1 MEAGKTIREPV
12 RRSGSWSRTLN
23 LINPLRAVWWLVTNV
38 RFAIVLLVLLA
49 MVSLLG
55 IVIPQMPDN
64 VRGDSALESTWLD
77 SQDGRFGFM
86 VSPMHDAGAFDVFHQ
101 RWFGLM
107 LAVTVVSTGAYV
119 VSRFPGVWTSI
130 RRPRKRVPDRYLE
143 MAPNRFQFD
152 SAIDV
157 DRLEAL
163 LRAKRYKVD
172 RTAEAGSTYLF
183 ADRFQ
188 IAQLGTLLTHAAII
202 VFILSAV
209 VRRVDAFEAPLF
221 LAEGEV
227 MPVYAVSNPNQIQV
241 QLRDSYASF
250 SENGV
255 PLDYRSDL
263 TIYDRGEEVLR
274 CSSTVNSPCSYNG
287 FRFYEEAYFG
297 NGAGIT
303 VRDAATGNVV
313 FSENYA
319 LAGATLSPRVRITD
333 AGGTVIFNEAVV
345 MADTVASPD
354 GAKYRAA
361 LVTLPDKRLLTFWQ
375 PEIATDVDKL
385 IVFEPASSDSSARAS
400 LTKGETTQ
408 TAGLNITYAGVEA
421 VPTQLIEDFP
431 LPPTLGEGTNG
442 PAQLQMSNVVAGTGE
457 ASAGD
462 YVSNAVVAG
471 DARLTIVGLQAQA
484 VSLKQGETETIG
496 GLEYTFDGQREFAG
510 IEARR
515 DRSDM
520 LVWIGAA
527 AIVLGLAI
535 TFWVPRRRL
544 WAKISEARTAMAG
557 QAPSH
562 ANFTRELRNLARE
575 AGAAVP
581 AEPDDY
587 D

>member
-1 MEAGKTIREPV
+1 VEAGDTIREPV

-38 RFAIVLLVLLA
+38 RFAIVLLMLLA
-49 MVSLLG
+49 LVSLLG
-55 IVIPQMPDN
+55 VVIPQMPDN
-64 VRGDSALESTWLD
+64 VRGDAAAESTWLD

-86 VSPMHDAGAFDVFHQ
+86 VSPMDKAGVFDVFHQ
-101 RWFGLM
+101 RWFGLL
-107 LAVTVVSTGAYV
+107 LAVTVASTGAYV
-119 VSRFPGVWTSI
+119 ISRFPGIWTSI

-143 MAPNRFQFD
+143 MAPHRFQFD
-152 SAIDV
+152 ASVDV
-157 DRLEAL
+157 DRLEEV

-172 RTAEAGSTYLF
+172 RTEEGGATYLF

-209 VRRVDAFEAPLF
+209 VRRVDAYDAPLF

-227 MPVYAVSNPNQIQV
+227 MPVYPVSHANQIQV
-241 QLRDSYASF
+241 QLTDSYASF
-250 SENGV
+250 NDSGV

-263 TIYDRGEEVLR
+263 TIYERGEEVLR
-274 CSSTVNSPCSYNG
+274 CSSTVNSPCSYKG
-287 FRFYEEAYFG
+287 FKFYEEAYFG

-303 VRDAATGNVV
+303 VRDSTTGNVV

-319 LAGATLSPRVRITD
+319 LAGATNAPRVRIADDTGKVLYD
-333 AGGTVIFNEAVV
+333 EAVV
-345 MADTVASPD
+345 LADTASIPD
-354 GAKYRAA
+354 GTTYEAA
-361 LVTLPDKRLLTFWQ
+361 YVTLPNKRLLTFWQ
-375 PEIATDVDKL
+375 PGNATAADKL
-385 IVFEPASSDSSARAS
+385 IVFEPASSDSNALLS
-400 LTKGETTQ
+400 LAKGETAETR
-408 TAGLNITYAGVEA
+408 GLTVTYTGIEA

-431 LPPTLGEGTNG
+431 LPPELGEGANG
-442 PAQLQMSNVVAGTGE
+442 PAELRMSNVVAGTGE
-457 ASAGD
+457 TSAGD
-462 YVSNAVVAG
+462 YVSNDVPPG
-471 DARLTIVGLQAQA
+471 EARLTIVGLGAQS
-484 VSLKQGETETIG
+484 VSLKQGESATIG
-496 GLEYTFDGQREFAG
+496 GREYTFDGQREFAG

-515 DRSDM
+515 DRSDL
-520 LVWIGAA
+520 LVWIGAG

-544 WAKISEARTAMAG
+544 WAKITEARTALAG

-562 ANFTRELRNLARE
+562 ANFTRELRNVARE

>member
-1 MEAGKTIREPV
+1 MAAGKTIREPV
-12 RRSGSWSRTLN
+12 RRTGSWSRTLN

-38 RFAIVLLVLLA
+38 RFAIVLLVLLTL
-49 MVSLLG
+49 VSLLG
-55 IVIPQMPDN
+55 VVVPQIPGN
-64 VRGDSALESTWLD
+64 VRGDAALESDWLD

-86 VSPMHDAGAFDVFHQ
+86 VSLMQDAGVFDVFHQ

-119 VSRFPGVWTSI
+119 VSRFPGIWISI

-152 SAIDV
+152 AAVDV

-163 LRAKRYKVD
+163 LRAKRYRVD
-172 RTAEAGSTYLF
+172 RTEDAGATYLF

-188 IAQLGTLLTHAAII
+188 VAQLGTLLTHAAII

-209 VRRVDAFEAPLF
+209 VRRVDAVAAPLF
-221 LAEGEV
+221 LAEGEAL
-227 MPVYAVSNPNQIQV
+227 PVYAVSNPNQIQV
-241 QLRDSYASF
+241 QLSDSYASF
-250 SENGV
+250 NENGV

-263 TIYDRGEEVLR
+263 TIYERGEEVLR

-287 FRFYEEAYFG
+287 FKFYEEAYFG

-313 FSENYA
+313 FSETFA
-319 LAGATLSPRVRITD
+319 LAGATDSPRVRITD
-333 AGGTVIFNEAVV
+333 DNGIVLYDEAVV
-345 MADTVASPD
+345 MTDTVDTPD
-354 GAKYRAA
+354 GATYRAA
-361 LVTLPDKRLLTFWQ
+361 LVTLADKRLLTFWQ
-375 PEIATDVDKL
+375 PENATDAGKL
-385 IVFEPASSDSSARAS
+385 IVFEPASSDSNAQAS
-400 LTKGETTQ
+400 LMKGETTQ
-408 TAGLNITYAGVEA
+408 TGGLSITYTGLEA

-431 LPPTLGEGTNG
+431 LPPSLGEGSSG
-442 PAQLQMSNVVAGTGE
+442 PALLQMSNVVAGTGE
-457 ASAGD
+457 TSAGD
-462 YVSNAVVAG
+462 YVSNGGTPG

-484 VSLKQGETETIG
+484 LSLKPGESQAIG
-496 GLEYTFDGQREFAG
+496 GLVFTFDGQREFAG

-515 DRSDM
+515 DRSDS

-544 WAKISEARTAMAG
+544 WAKITEARTAMAG

-562 ANFTRELRNLARE
+562 ANFTRELRSLARE

>member
-12 RRSGSWSRTLN
+12 RRSGSWSRTLGV
-23 LINPLRAVWWLVTNV
+23 INPLRAVWWLVTNV
-38 RFAIVLLVLLA
+38 RFAIVLLVLLT

-55 IVIPQMPDN
+55 VVIPQMPDN
-64 VRGDSALESTWLD
+64 VRGDAALETTWLD

-86 VSPMHDAGAFDVFHQ
+86 VSPMHEFGVFDVFHQ

-119 VSRFPGVWTSI
+119 VSRFPGIWTSI

-152 SAIDV
+152 SAVDV

-172 RTAEAGSTYLF
+172 RMEDSGATYLF

-188 IAQLGTLLTHAAII
+188 IAQLGTLLTHVAII
-202 VFILSAV
+202 VFVLSAV
-209 VRRVDAFEAPLF
+209 VRRVDAFAAPLF

-227 MPVYAVSNPNQIQV
+227 LPVYAVSNPNQIQV
-241 QLRDSYASF
+241 KLDDSYASF
-250 SENGV
+250 NENGV

-263 TIYDRGEEVLR
+263 TIYERGDEVMR

-287 FRFYEEAYFG
+287 FKFYEEAYFG

-313 FSENYA
+313 FSENFA
-319 LAGATLSPRVRITD
+319 LAGATYTPRVRID
-333 AGGTVIFNEAVV
+333 GEDGSVLFDEAVV
-345 MADTVASPD
+345 MTDTVDTPD
-354 GAKYRAA
+354 GAKYKAA
-361 LVTLPDKRLLTFWQ
+361 LVTLPGKRLLTFWQ
-375 PEIATDVDKL
+375 PENATVSDKL
-385 IVFEPASSDSSARAS
+385 IVFEPASSDGSAQAS
-400 LTKGETTQ
+400 LSKGETTQ
-408 TAGLNITYAGVEA
+408 TAGLRITYTGIEA
-421 VPTQLIEDFP
+421 VPTQVIEDFP
-431 LPPTLGEGTNG
+431 LPPTLGEGTSG

-457 ASAGD
+457 TSAGD
-462 YVSNAVVAG
+462 YVSNGGASG

-484 VSLKQGETETIG
+484 LSLKPGQSKTIG
-496 GLEYTFDGQREFAG
+496 GLEYTFDGQREYAG

-515 DRSDM
+515 DRSDI

-562 ANFTRELRNLARE
+562 ANFSRELRSIARE
-575 AGAAVP
+575 AGAAVL

>member
-1 MEAGKTIREPV
+1 MEAGKTIREPI

-23 LINPLRAVWWLVTNV
+23 LINPLRAGWWLVTNV

-55 IVIPQMPDN
+55 VVIPQMPDN
-64 VRGDSALESTWLD
+64 VRGDASLESTWLN

-86 VSPMHDAGAFDVFHQ
+86 VAPMTDAGAFDVFHQ

-157 DRLEAL
+157 HRLEAL

-172 RTAEAGSTYLF
+172 RTQEVGATYLF

-250 SENGV
+250 NENGV

-263 TIYDRGEEVLR
+263 TIYDRGEEVLQ

-287 FRFYEEAYFG
+287 FKFYEEAYFG

-319 LAGATLSPRVRITD
+319 LAGATFSPRVRITD
-333 AGGTVIFNEAVV
+333 AGGTVLFNEAVV
-345 MADTVASPD
+345 MTDTVASPD
-354 GAKYRAA
+354 GTKYKAA

-375 PEIATDVDKL
+375 PEIATDADKL
-385 IVFEPASSDSSARAS
+385 IVFEPASSDSSAQAS
-400 LTKGETTQ
+400 LTKGDTTQ
-408 TAGLNITYAGVEA
+408 TAGLNLTYAGVEA

-431 LPPTLGEGTNG
+431 LPPTLGEGTSG

-457 ASAGD
+457 TSAGD

-484 VSLKQGETETIG
+484 VSLKPGESETIG

-510 IEARR
+510 IKARR

>member
-1 MEAGKTIREPV
+1 MEAGKTIRDPV
-12 RRSGSWSRTLN
+12 RRSSSWSRALN

-38 RFAIVLLVLLA
+38 RFAIILLVLLA
-49 MVSLLG
+49 LVSLAGVL
-55 IVIPQMPDN
+55 IPQVPDN
-64 VRGDSALESTWLD
+64 VRGDAGAESTWLE
-77 SQDGRFGFM
+77 SQHGRFGFM
-86 VSPMHDAGAFDVFHQ
+86 TSPLHEAGAFDVFHQ
-101 RWFGLM
+101 RWFGLI

-119 VSRFPGVWTSI
+119 VSRFPGIWTSI

-157 DRLEAL
+157 DCFEAL

-172 RTAEAGSTYLF
+172 RMEDAGATYLF

-250 SENGV
+250 NDAGV

-263 TIYDRGEEVLR
+263 TIYERGEEVLR
-274 CSSTVNSPCSYNG
+274 CSSTVNSPCSYKG
-287 FRFYEEAYFG
+287 FKFYEEAYFG
-297 NGAGIT
+297 NGAGVT
-303 VRDAATGNVV
+303 VRDATTGNVV

-319 LAGATLSPRVRITD
+319 LAGATYSPRIRIAD
-333 AGGTVIFNEAVV
+333 ESGNVLFNEAVV
-345 MADTVASPD
+345 MTDTVDTPD
-354 GAKYRAA
+354 GAKYQAA

-375 PEIATDVDKL
+375 PENATDADKL
-385 IVFEPASSDSSARAS
+385 IVFEPASSDSSAQAS
-400 LTKGETTQ
+400 LTKGQTTQ
-408 TAGLNITYAGVEA
+408 TAGLSITYTGVEA
-421 VPTQLIEDFP
+421 VPTQLIQDFP
-431 LPPTLGEGTNG
+431 LPSTLGEGASG

-462 YVSNAVVAG
+462 YVSNGSAPG

-484 VSLKQGETETIG
+484 LSLKQGESTTIG
-496 GLEYTFDGQREFAG
+496 GLQYTFDGQREFAG

-544 WAKISEARTAMAG
+544 WAKITEARTAMAG

>member
-1 MEAGKTIREPV
+1 VEAGKTIREPA
-12 RRSGSWSRTLN
+12 RRSGSWSRTLS

-38 RFAIVLLVLLA
+38 RFAIILLVLLTL
-49 MVSLLG
+49 VSLLG
-55 IVIPQMPDN
+55 VVVPQIPDN
-64 VRGDSALESTWLD
+64 VRGDAALESQWLD

-86 VSPMHDAGAFDVFHQ
+86 VSPMHDVGVFDIFHQ

-107 LAVTVVSTGAYV
+107 LAVTVVSTGAYI
-119 VSRFPGVWTSI
+119 VSRFPGIWTSI

-152 SAIDV
+152 SAVDV

-163 LRAKRYKVD
+163 LRSKRYKVH
-172 RTAEAGSTYLF
+172 RTEDAGATYLF

-188 IAQLGTLLTHAAII
+188 IAQLGTLLTHVAII
-202 VFILSAV
+202 VLVLSAV

-221 LAEGEV
+221 LAEGES
-227 MPVYAVSNPNQIQV
+227 MPVYAVSHPNQIQV
-241 QLRDSYASF
+241 ELTDSYASF
-250 SENGV
+250 NENGI

-263 TIYDRGEEVLR
+263 TIYERGEEVLR
-274 CSSTVNSPCSYNG
+274 CSSTVNSPCGYNG
-287 FRFYEEAYFG
+287 FKFYEEAYFG

-303 VRDAATGNVV
+303 VRDATTGNVV
-313 FSENYA
+313 FSETYA
-319 LAGATLSPRVRITD
+319 LAGATDSPRVLITGTD
-333 AGGTVIFNEAVV
+333 GGVLYDEAVV
-345 MADTVASPD
+345 MTDTVETPD
-354 GAKYRAA
+354 GAMYRAA
-361 LVTLPDKRLLTFWQ
+361 LVTLDNRLLTFWQ
-375 PEIATDVDKL
+375 PENATEADKL
-385 IVFEPASSDSSARAS
+385 IVFEPASSDSTALLS
-400 LTKGETTQ
+400 LTRGQ
-408 TAGLNITYAGVEA
+408 TDGLRGLSIAYTGVEA
-421 VPTQLIEDFP
+421 VPTQIIEDFP
-431 LPPTLGEGTNG
+431 LPPTLGEGANG

-457 ASAGD
+457 TSAGD
-462 YVSNAVVAG
+462 YVSIGGTPG

-484 VSLKQGETETIG
+484 LSLKPGESETIG

-515 DRSDM
+515 DRSDS

-562 ANFTRELRNLARE
+562 ANFTRELRSLARE

>member
-1 MEAGKTIREPV
+1 VEAGKTIRDPV
-12 RRSGSWSRTLN
+12 RRSSSWSRALN

-38 RFAIVLLVLLA
+38 RFAIILLVLLA
-49 MVSLLG
+49 LVSLAGVL
-55 IVIPQMPDN
+55 IPQVPDN
-64 VRGDSALESTWLD
+64 VRGDAGAESTWLE
-77 SQDGRFGFM
+77 SQHGRFGFM
-86 VSPMHDAGAFDVFHQ
+86 TSPLHEAGAFDVFHQ
-101 RWFGLM
+101 RWFGLI

-119 VSRFPGVWTSI
+119 VSRFPGIWTSI

-157 DRLEAL
+157 DRFEAL

-172 RTAEAGSTYLF
+172 RMEDAGATYLF

-250 SENGV
+250 NDAGV

-263 TIYDRGEEVLR
+263 TIYERGEEVLR
-274 CSSTVNSPCSYNG
+274 CSSTVNSPCSYKG
-287 FRFYEEAYFG
+287 FKFYEEAYFG
-297 NGAGIT
+297 NGAGVT
-303 VRDAATGNVV
+303 VRDATTGNVV

-319 LAGATLSPRVRITD
+319 LAGATYSPRIRIAD
-333 AGGTVIFNEAVV
+333 ESGNVLFNEAVV
-345 MADTVASPD
+345 MTDTVDTPD
-354 GAKYRAA
+354 GAKYQAA

-375 PEIATDVDKL
+375 PENATDADKL
-385 IVFEPASSDSSARAS
+385 IVFEPASSDSSAQAS
-400 LTKGETTQ
+400 LTKGQTTQ
-408 TAGLNITYAGVEA
+408 TAGLSITYTGVEA
-421 VPTQLIEDFP
+421 VPTQLIQDFP
-431 LPPTLGEGTNG
+431 LPSTLGEGASG

-462 YVSNAVVAG
+462 YVSNGSAPG

-484 VSLKQGETETIG
+484 LSLKQGESTTIG
-496 GLEYTFDGQREFAG
+496 GLQYTFDGQREFAG

-544 WAKISEARTAMAG
+544 WAKITEARTAMAG

>member
-55 IVIPQMPDN
+55 VVIPQMPDN
-64 VRGDSALESTWLD
+64 VRGDAAAESTWLD

-86 VSPMHDAGAFDVFHQ
+86 VSPMNDAGIFDVFHQ

-119 VSRFPGVWTSI
+119 VSRFPGIWTSI

-163 LRAKRYKVD
+163 LHAKRYTVD
-172 RTAEAGSTYLF
+172 RMEEGGATYLF

-250 SENGV
+250 NESGV

-263 TIYDRGEEVLR
+263 TIYERGEEVLR
-274 CSSTVNSPCSYNG
+274 CSSTVNSPCSYKG
-287 FRFYEEAYFG
+287 FKFYEEAYFG

-313 FSENYA
+313 FSENFA
-319 LAGATLSPRVRITD
+319 LAGATQTPRVRIAD
-333 AGGTVIFNEAVV
+333 ESGTVLFDEAVV
-345 MADTVASPD
+345 MADTATTPD
-354 GAKYRAA
+354 GVTYKAA
-361 LVTLPDKRLLTFWQ
+361 FVTLPDKRLLTFWQ
-375 PEIATDVDKL
+375 PENATESDKL
-385 IVFEPASSDSSARAS
+385 IVFEPASSDSNAQAS
-400 LTKGETTQ
+400 LSQGETAT
-408 TAGLNITYAGVEA
+408 TGGLSITFTGLEA
-421 VPTQLIEDFP
+421 VPTQVIEDFP
-431 LPPTLGEGTNG
+431 LPPALGEGANG
-442 PAQLQMSNVVAGTGE
+442 PAELRMSNVVAGTGE
-457 ASAGD
+457 TSAGD
-462 YVSNAVVAG
+462 YVSNGGTPG
-471 DARLTIVGLQAQA
+471 DAKLTIVGLQAQA
-484 VSLKQGETETIG
+484 VSLKPGESETIG
-496 GLEYTFDGQREFAG
+496 GLRYTFDGQREFAG

-515 DRSDM
+515 DRSDS
-520 LVWIGAA
+520 LVWIGAV

-544 WAKISEARTAMAG
+544 WAKITGARTAMAG

-562 ANFTRELRNLARE
+562 ANFTRELRNLGRE